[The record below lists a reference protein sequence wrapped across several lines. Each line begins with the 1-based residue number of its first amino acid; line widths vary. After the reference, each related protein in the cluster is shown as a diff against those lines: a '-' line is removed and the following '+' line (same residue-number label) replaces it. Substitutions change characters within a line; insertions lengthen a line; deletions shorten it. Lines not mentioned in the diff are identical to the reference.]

1 MDDRE
6 LERLEKRLAKGM
18 GAAIADFSMIE
29 DGDRI
34 LVACSGGKD
43 SSVLLHLLQRARER
57 APVRFELVGYHLDQ
71 GHPGFP
77 VHVVEEF
84 FKARGVRYE
93 IERQDT
99 YSIVQEKLEPGKT
112 TCSLCSRLRR
122 GILYNAAPRL
132 GCNKIALGHHRDD
145 VIETALLNL
154 FFAGTLAAMP
164 PKLVSNDGR
173 NTVIRPLA
181 YCAEDEIKQLAAGM
195 KFPVVP
201 CSLCSTQPDLQR
213 DAMSRLVDELEKRQP
228 NVRQSIV
235 RALADVRPSHL
246 LDRRLHDFS
255 RNASGPEA
263 FDAEAA
269 LPVERRAPGPRL
281 PVV

>member
-1 MDDRE
+1 VSWE
-6 LERLEKRLAKGM
+6 TEKLEKKLAKALGEAVM
-18 GAAIADFSMIE
+18 DFSMIAE
-29 DGDRI
+29 GDRI

-43 SSVLLHLLQRARER
+43 SSVLLHMLQRLRER
-57 APVRFELVGYHLDQ
+57 APVKFELVGYHLEQ

-77 VHVVEEF
+77 VEVVEGF
-84 FKARGVRYE
+84 LKGRGIPYE

-99 YSIVQEKLEPGKT
+99 YSIVKDTLEPGKT

-145 VIETALLNL
+145 IVDTLLLNL
-154 FFAGTLAAMP
+154 FFAGTLGAMP
-164 PKLVSNDGR
+164 AKLVSDDGR

-181 YCAEDEIKQLAAGM
+181 YCAEEDIAAFAQAM

-201 CSLCSTQPDLQR
+201 CRLCDEQPDLQR
-213 DAMSRLVDELEKRQP
+213 RAMGEMLDGLEKRFP
-228 NVRQSIV
+228 SVRQSILK
-235 RALADVRPSHL
+235 ALTDVRTSHL
-246 LDRRLHDFS
+246 LDRRLHDFA
-255 RNASGPEA
+255 RNAEGK
-263 FDAEAA
+263 
-269 LPVERRAPGPRL
+269 RL